1 MTTGIL
7 MYTDYYM
14 LEICF
19 LSLLQIIPGGASE
32 QDGRLSV
39 GMRILQINSIS
50 MLGKTHEE
58 ALKVLQG
65 VLDRINLLVCHGYD
79 PCALPPETI
88 GSEEELEEGSGYESL
103 YERTTI
109 GMGGLENGFLSSTSR

>member
-1 MTTGIL
+1 L
-7 MYTDYYM
+7 
-14 LEICF
+14 F
-19 LSLLQIIPGGASE
+19 SLLQIIPGGASE
-32 QDGRLSV
+32 RDGRLFV

-65 VLDRINLLVCHGYD
+65 VLDRMNLLVCHGYD
-79 PCALPPETI
+79 PSALPPQTI
-88 GSEEELEEGSGYESL
+88 GMEEGEGSGYESL

-109 GMGGLENGFLSSTSR
+109 GMENGFLNSTSR